1 MFTIVELV
9 IMAVMA
15 FAIVDLYTKL
25 EKVEKKLKEKD
36 TTNV

>member
-25 EKVEKKLKEKD
+25 EKIEKRLKEKD